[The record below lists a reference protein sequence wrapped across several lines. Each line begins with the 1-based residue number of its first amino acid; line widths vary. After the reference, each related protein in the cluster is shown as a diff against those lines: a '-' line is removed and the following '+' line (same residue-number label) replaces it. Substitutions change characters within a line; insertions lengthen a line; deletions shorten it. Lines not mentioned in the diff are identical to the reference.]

1 MVVFP
6 NCKINLGL
14 NIINKRADGF
24 HDLETCFL
32 PVPFTD
38 ALEIISS
45 DNQSNPVEFTCTGLT
60 VAGNPDDNLCVK
72 AYWLLKNQY
81 PALPAV
87 KIHLLKAIPMGAGL
101 GGGSADG
108 AFTLM
113 LLNNKF
119 RLGIADEQLQQY
131 ALQLGSD
138 CPFFVL
144 NKPALAE
151 QRGEKLHPIA
161 LNLKGYKLLL
171 VNPGIHINT
180 GWAFSQIKPGLPAKK
195 IHYIIQQP
203 VEAWKDEL
211 VNDFEQP
218 VINNYPQLG
227 VLKKILYSQGA
238 VYAAMSGSG
247 STFYGIFK
255 SNTEINPGVF
265 TPAYFTKEVVF

>member
-24 HDLETCFL
+24 HNLETCFL
-32 PVPFTD
+32 PVPITD
-38 ALEIISS
+38 ALEIIPSN
-45 DNQSNPVEFTCTGLT
+45 NQTNPVEFTCTGLP

-72 AYWLLKNQY
+72 AYWLLKNKY

-119 RLGIADEQLQQY
+119 RLGITDEQVQEY

-138 CPFFVL
+138 CPFFVV

-151 QRGEKLHPIA
+151 QRGEKLQPVA
-161 LNLKGYKLLL
+161 LNLNGYKLFLI
-171 VNPGIHINT
+171 NPGIHINT
-180 GWAFSQIKPGLPAKK
+180 GWAFSQIKPGLPAKS
-195 IHYIIQQP
+195 IHNIIQQP
-203 VEAWKDEL
+203 VATWKDEL

-227 VLKKILYSQGA
+227 VLKELLYSQGA
-238 VYAAMSGSG
+238 IYASMSGSG
-247 STFYGIFK
+247 STFYGIFN
-255 SNTEINPGVF
+255 SNAEVDHNIFPVE
-265 TPAYFTKEVVF
+265 YFTKQVIL

>member
-24 HDLETCFL
+24 HNLETCFL
-32 PVPFTD
+32 PIPHTD
-38 ALEIISS
+38 ALEIIPSN
-45 DNQSNPVEFTCTGLT
+45 NQANPVEFTCTGLP
-60 VAGNPDDNLCVK
+60 VAGNPGDNLCVK

-138 CPFFVL
+138 CPFFVV

-151 QRGEKLHPIA
+151 QRGEKLHPVA

-195 IHYIIQQP
+195 IHNIIQQP
-203 VEAWKDEL
+203 VETWKDEL

-227 VLKKILYSQGA
+227 VLKKLLYTQGA

-247 STFYGIFK
+247 STFYGIFN
-255 SNTEINPGVF
+255 SNVEVAPNIF
-265 TPAYFTKEVVF
+265 PAEYFTKQVIL